1 MGFVLGVLIAQGLL
15 GKSAMSLDLKGAIVN
30 IPQFTF
36 LLLDQPPQGFVPP
49 PRPVEVLHGHLL
61 TPLYSLLLVDSRPA
75 RWLTFLGW

>member
-36 LLLDQPPQGFVPP
+36 LLLVQPPKALCP

>member
-30 IPQFTF
+30 IPQFTPR
-36 LLLDQPPQGFVPP
+36 LCAPPA
-49 PRPVEVLHGHLL
+49 RPVEVLHGHLL

>member
-36 LLLDQPPQGFVPP
+36 LLLFP
-49 PRPVEVLHGHLL
+49 PRLCAPACPVEVLHGHLL

-75 RWLTFLGW
+75 RWLAFLGW